1 MTTADPQQP
10 STPDSRSYA
19 ALRYPASRI
28 YLGGAALA
36 MMADSIEHVI
46 SYWIIFDKFQS
57 PSLAGFAVIAHWVPF
72 LIGSIWA
79 GALADRFDPRRII
92 QAGMACFMFV
102 SLGWGI
108 LFATDSLEKW
118 HAVILLIVHGFAGV
132 LWAPAGQVLIHD
144 VVGGRQLQSAIR
156 LLATSRTLGL
166 LLGPAVGGALLLI
179 VGPTI
184 GIFLNVLIYLPLT
197 LWLIRNP
204 KEVNTGRSPTG
215 AAMKTFGDL
224 FETIRQISGIP
235 VVFSMSVLAG
245 LAATFVGN
253 AYEPQMPEF
262 ARALG
267 IPELGRYLV
276 EWFPYTFAEGVTI
289 DPVTGQITVLSDAT
303 LQALFYSMLLAANA
317 IGALTAGIVLEA
329 KSMLPAKTR
338 TSFILGLLWAAAIFG
353 FAASPYYVLSFA
365 LMVCAGF
372 LDLSFNSMTRTLAQ
386 LNSPSEMRG
395 RAIGVFNVGALGCR
409 TFSGFTV
416 GFGGGMIG
424 IHFSL
429 MLSAAVML
437 VAMIVLFA
445 WAKQRNVLKQG

>member
-267 IPELGRYLV
+267 IPELGRYFV

-289 DPVTGQITVLSDAT
+289 DPVTGQISVLSDAT

-338 TSFILGLLWAAAIFG
+338 TSFILGMLWAAAIFG
-353 FAASPYYVLSFA
+353 FAASPYYVLSFV